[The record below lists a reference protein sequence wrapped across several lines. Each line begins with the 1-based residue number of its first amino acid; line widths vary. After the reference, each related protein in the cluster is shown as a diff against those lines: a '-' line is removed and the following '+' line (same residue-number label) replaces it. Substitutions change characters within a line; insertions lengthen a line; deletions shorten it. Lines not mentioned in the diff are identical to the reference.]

1 MTYNFMTDAGAALKE
16 LGVTDWVLHGIPTSE
31 TEFNAMFRKVTGTD
45 EYGIAI
51 EDSDPSNF
59 GITWAQVSAKMD
71 ELVAAEPLRLL
82 REERN
87 YLLAETD
94 WWVLPDRTATQA
106 QLDYRQALRDITDTY
121 TSLDNVVW
129 PTKP

>member
-1 MTYNFMTDAGAALKE
+1 MTTTNIDILKAVRSLVPNASFTVENEDISTIVWEDDRTQPTQAAIQTALDT
-16 LGVTDWVLHGIPTSE
+16 V
-31 TEFNAMFRKVTGTD
+31 
-45 EYGIAI
+45 IA
-51 EDSDPSNF
+51 E
-59 GITWAQVSAKMD
+59 K
-71 ELVAAEPLRLL
+71 PLNEL

-87 YLLAETD
+87 RLLAETD

-121 TSLDNVVW
+121 TSLDTVVW